1 LSSGFQQD
9 RIGSGGLQA
18 KGEILTRAIMSAMR
32 NIILVIATC
41 ALASCNDRFTDPSD
55 APGEPASDVA
65 GIQGSWDLK
74 SIQSAD
80 DTIAVVDEPGR
91 YTAQFATFGR
101 LSVQADCNR
110 CSSAYSTS
118 GTALS
123 VGVLA
128 CTRAYCGDT
137 SRHDEYVSA
146 LYRATS
152 FERTGSGLVVRH
164 AGGALH
170 FEPLR

>member
-1 LSSGFQQD
+1 
-9 RIGSGGLQA
+9 
-18 KGEILTRAIMSAMR
+18 MR
-32 NIILVIATC
+32 NIILVIATL

-55 APGEPASDVA
+55 ALEGQPSAVA
-65 GIQGSWDLK
+65 GIQGSWDLH

-80 DTIAVVDEPGR
+80 DTIAVIDEPGS
-91 YTAQFATFGR
+91 YTAEFGTLGR
-101 LSVQADCNR
+101 LSVRADCNR

-118 GTALS
+118 GTGLS
-123 VGVLA
+123 VSVLA

-137 SRHDEYVSA
+137 SHHDEYISA

-152 FERTGSGLVVRH
+152 FERNGSSLVVRH